1 VSAAAM
7 QNASLWNTTLS
18 SEDHH
23 DHDHDV
29 DDGHHD
35 DDDDHG
41 HTHLAYI
48 HDVSLKVIYII
59 IGTVGVVDNLFVLV
73 IFIAFVT
80 ITAKVFSRI
89 GLGCNK
95 NRHER

>member
-1 VSAAAM
+1 MSAAAM

-23 DHDHDV
+23 DHDHDD

-59 IGTVGVVDNLFVLV
+59 IGTVGVLDNLFVLV
-73 IFIAFVT
+73 IFIAFITV
-80 ITAKVFSRI
+80 TAKVFSRI
-89 GLGCNK
+89 WSCA
-95 NRHER
+95 

>member
-1 VSAAAM
+1 VFSAAM

-23 DHDHDV
+23 DHHDHED

-35 DDDDHG
+35 DDHDHG

-59 IGTVGVVDNLFVLV
+59 IGTVGVLDNLFVLV
-73 IFIAFVT
+73 IFIAFITV
-80 ITAKVFSRI
+80 TAKVFSRI
-89 GLGCNK
+89 WSCA
-95 NRHER
+95 

>member
-1 VSAAAM
+1 MFSAAM

-23 DHDHDV
+23 DD
-29 DDGHHD
+29 DDGDGHLD

-41 HTHLAYI
+41 HTHIAYI

-59 IGTVGVVDNLFVLV
+59 IGTVGVLDNLFVLV
-73 IFIAFVT
+73 IFIAFVA

-89 GLGCNK
+89 WSWV
-95 NRHER
+95 